1 MRVGRKK
8 EDLWATL
15 IVYATVGIGLIVAQ
29 IVAFGPEVALRRADH
44 GGAVV
49 LADIAGVRP

>member
-29 IVAFGPEVALRRADH
+29 IVALGPEVALRRADH